1 LTPALPAVAT
11 TEAWSRR
18 LLNTQLAS
26 WAELRHDTLLYAK
39 QSYTAV
45 PACEFPDGYVDPYPE
60 LWNAL
65 GRYADRGLAIAG
77 MAEPFAGTATQ
88 HFTELKAVAARLS
101 EMATR
106 ELTGQA
112 FTAEQLAWL
121 NQAVTLREVPNCT
134 GPLQIP
140 EGWYVKLFA
149 NRDDVTSTDPTI
161 ADVHTDPN
169 TGGPEPPGQVLHVG
183 TGGPRLVVMTAD
195 TCLGPRAYVG
205 LASSYFEKIT
215 INFQRLDDKEWSAQV
230 ATAPDVAWMK
240 DIVLH

>member
-1 LTPALPAVAT
+1 
-11 TEAWSRR
+11 
-18 LLNTQLAS
+18 
-26 WAELRHDTLLYAK
+26 
-39 QSYTAV
+39 
-45 PACEFPDGYVDPYPE
+45 
-60 LWNAL
+60 
-65 GRYADRGLAIAG
+65 
-77 MAEPFAGTATQ
+77 
-88 HFTELKAVAARLS
+88 
-101 EMATR
+101 MATR

-205 LASSYFEKIT
+205 LASSYFEKTT